1 MDKARQFSAQQTVQA
16 RKQIEKLQ
24 NDLAAQQRAR
34 AETDALRAREKNM
47 RELID
52 RPNAPDVP
60 IRIRASDLPKAT
72 FVNGFADTLPM

>member
-1 MDKARQFSAQQTVQA
+1 MLFRS
-16 RKQIEKLQ
+16 
-24 NDLAAQQRAR
+24 

-52 RPNAPDVP
+52 EPHAPDVP